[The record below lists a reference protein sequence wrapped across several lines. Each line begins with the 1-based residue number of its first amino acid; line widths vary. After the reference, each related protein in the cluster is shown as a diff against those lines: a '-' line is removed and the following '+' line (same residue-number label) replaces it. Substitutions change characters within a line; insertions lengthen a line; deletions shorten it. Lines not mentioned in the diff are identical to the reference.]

1 MAVTDSGL
9 CQVLNGNSMKAT
21 FKETNRMREIR
32 SALEIMRTNQ
42 DPEIPAKKKKEPRR
56 VVYCSDGVYE
66 EYSTDEEEIEEQKRA
81 EEQRKQRALID
92 PKGLSWMPW
101 MIHYSW
107 LAGSRVFNYADSW
120 GERLA
125 W

>member
-1 MAVTDSGL
+1 MMEGDPLIELQTVQKSQETIESG
-9 CQVLNGNSMKAT
+9 V
-21 FKETNRMREIR
+21 
-32 SALEIMRTNQ
+32 
-42 DPEIPAKKKKEPRR
+42 PVKKKKEPRR

-66 EYSTDEEEIEEQKRA
+66 EYSTDEEEIEQRKQV
-81 EEQRKQRALID
+81 EEQRKQRALIN
-92 PKGLSWMPW
+92 PKTLPWFPW

-107 LAGSRVFNYADSW
+107 LAGSTVLSYADSW

>member
-1 MAVTDSGL
+1 MEGDPL
-9 CQVLNGNSMKAT
+9 
-21 FKETNRMREIR
+21 
-32 SALEIMRTNQ
+32 LELQTVQGPQNK